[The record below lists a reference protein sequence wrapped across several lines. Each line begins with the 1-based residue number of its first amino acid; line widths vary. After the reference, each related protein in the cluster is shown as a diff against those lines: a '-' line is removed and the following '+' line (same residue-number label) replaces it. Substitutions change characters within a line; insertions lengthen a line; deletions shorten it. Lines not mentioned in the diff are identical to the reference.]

1 MSRKKLGKPKS
12 AFKVRVENDGI
23 YVSSLKQDNAQ
34 LTQLN
39 YDLMK
44 RYKVKTSDPITNDVI
59 DRIFV
64 RHQQGMKRFKQTMD
78 ENPKTIDDWTED
90 IIEELI
96 DAICY
101 LVVLK
106 KRLHKVDCLAQIEEV
121 KKEADTLMINKM
133 KKHYE
138 ETERLKKET
147 ALVREQAQIDILTKD
162 RDLNAKDKELG
173 RLYKKINELESRNGK
188 ETKVG
193 R

>member
-1 MSRKKLGKPKS
+1 M
-12 AFKVRVENDGI
+12 
-23 YVSSLKQDNAQ
+23 Q
-34 LTQLN
+34 
-39 YDLMK
+39 
-44 RYKVKTSDPITNDVI
+44 RYKVKTSDPVTNDVI

-138 ETERLKKET
+138 ETESLKKET
-147 ALVREQAQIDILTKD
+147 ELVREQAQIDILTKD

>member
-1 MSRKKLGKPKS
+1 MSRKKIDKPKS
-12 AFKVRVENDGI
+12 PFKVRVENEGI
-23 YVSSLKQDNAQ
+23 YISALKQDNAQ

-44 RYKVKTSDPITNDVI
+44 KYKVKSNDAIINEVI
-59 DRIFV
+59 DRIFT
-64 RHQQGMKRFKQTMD
+64 RHIQGMEKFKQTMED
-78 ENPKTIDDWTED
+78 NPKTIDDWIED
-90 IIEELI
+90 IIEECI
-96 DAICY
+96 DAVCY

-138 ETERLKKET
+138 ETESLKKET
-147 ALVREQAQIDILTKD
+147 ELVREQAQIDILTKD

>member
-1 MSRKKLGKPKS
+1 MTRSDK
-12 AFKVRVENDGI
+12 NI
-23 YVSSLKQDNAQ
+23 YVDALKKDNAE
-34 LTQLN
+34 LTKQY
-39 YDLMK
+39 YDVLK
-44 RYKVKTSDPITNDVI
+44 KYKVKTNDAIINEVI
-59 DRIFV
+59 DRIFT
-64 RHQQGMKRFKQTMD
+64 RHIQGMEKFKQTMED
-78 ENPKTIDDWTED
+78 NPKTIDEWIED
-90 IIEELI
+90 IIEECI
-96 DAICY
+96 DAVCY

-138 ETERLKKET
+138 EIESLKKEI
-147 ALVREQAQIDILTKD
+147 ALVREQAQIDILT
-162 RDLNAKDKELG
+162 KDKELG

>member
-1 MSRKKLGKPKS
+1 MEK
-12 AFKVRVENDGI
+12 
-23 YVSSLKQDNAQ
+23 
-34 LTQLN
+34 
-39 YDLMK
+39 
-44 RYKVKTSDPITNDVI
+44 
-59 DRIFV
+59 
-64 RHQQGMKRFKQTMD
+64 FKQTMED
-78 ENPKTIDDWTED
+78 NPKTIDDWIED
-90 IIEELI
+90 IIEECI
-96 DAICY
+96 DAVCY

-138 ETERLKKET
+138 ETESLKKET
-147 ALVREQAQIDILTKD
+147 ELVREQAQIDILTKD

>member
-1 MSRKKLGKPKS
+1 MTSSDK
-12 AFKVRVENDGI
+12 NI
-23 YVSSLKQDNAQ
+23 YVEALKKDNAE
-34 LTQLN
+34 LTKQY
-39 YDLMK
+39 YDVLK
-44 RYKVKTSDPITNDVI
+44 KYKVKSNDAIINEVI
-59 DRIFV
+59 DRIFT
-64 RHQQGMKRFKQTMD
+64 RHIQGMERFKQTMD
-78 ENPKTIDDWTED
+78 ENPKTIDDWIED
-90 IIEELI
+90 IIEECI
-96 DAICY
+96 DAVCY

-138 ETERLKKET
+138 ETESLKKET
-147 ALVREQAQIDILTKD
+147 ELVREQAQIDILTKD
-162 RDLNAKDKELG
+162 KDLNAKDKELG

>member
-1 MSRKKLGKPKS
+1 MTSSDK
-12 AFKVRVENDGI
+12 NI
-23 YVSSLKQDNAQ
+23 YVEALKKDNAE
-34 LTQLN
+34 LTKQY
-39 YDLMK
+39 YDVLK
-44 RYKVKTSDPITNDVI
+44 KYKVKSNDAIINEVI
-59 DRIFV
+59 DRIFT
-64 RHQQGMKRFKQTMD
+64 RHIQGMERFKQTMD
-78 ENPKTIDDWTED
+78 ENPKTIDDWIED
-90 IIEELI
+90 IIEECI
-96 DAICY
+96 DAVCY

-121 KKEADTLMINKM
+121 KKEADELMI
-133 KKHYE
+133 KKIDYYE
-138 ETERLKKET
+138 KEI

>member
-1 MSRKKLGKPKS
+1 MTRSDKT
-12 AFKVRVENDGI
+12 I
-23 YVSSLKQDNAQ
+23 YVDALKEDNAE
-34 LTQLN
+34 LTKQY
-39 YDLMK
+39 YDVLK
-44 RYKVKTSDPITNDVI
+44 KYKVKTNDAIINEVI
-59 DRIFV
+59 DRIFA
-64 RHQQGMKRFKQTMD
+64 RHIQGMERFKQTMED
-78 ENPKTIDDWTED
+78 NPKTIDDWIED
-90 IIEELI
+90 IIEECI
-96 DAICY
+96 DAVCY

-121 KKEADTLMINKM
+121 KKEADTLMINKI

-138 ETERLKKET
+138 ETESLKKEI

-162 RDLNAKDKELG
+162 KDLNAKDKELG

>member
-1 MSRKKLGKPKS
+1 MSRKKINKPES
-12 AFKVRVENDGI
+12 PFKVRVENDGI
-23 YVSSLKQDNAQ
+23 YISALKQDNAQ

-44 RYKVKTSDPITNDVI
+44 RYKVKTADPVTNDVI

-138 ETERLKKET
+138 ETESLKKET
-147 ALVREQAQIDILTKD
+147 ELVREQAQIDILTKD